1 MKITTLA
8 KGTAALAIA
17 LSSSYFKHEIAQAAS
32 DTAQALQ
39 IVQAAIQIAQV
50 SDLDFGTAVQ
60 GDAASTVAPG
70 AAENAENASFL
81 VTGEPGLAYTITLPA
96 NSTIVMTTGAG
107 LAANEQIAVNNFAS
121 NPAAGA
127 NGLIGVG
134 GTQSLFVGAT
144 RAALL
149 AGQVTGS
156 YSDTFTVDVV
166 Y

>member
-1 MKITTLA
+1 MRIKNFTKA
-8 KGTAALAIA
+8 TAVLALA
-17 LSSSYFKHEIAQAAS
+17 LSTSYFQKEIAQAAS

-39 IVQAAIQIAQV
+39 VVQAAIAIAQV

-60 GDAASTVAPG
+60 GDASKTVVPG
-70 AAENAENASFL
+70 AAENAENASFN

-96 NSTIVMTTGAG
+96 DGSVTMVTGGGAT
-107 LAANEQIAVNNFAS
+107 ANEQIAVNSFVS

-127 NGLIGVG
+127 NGLLD
-134 GTQSLFVGAT
+134 GTGAQSLFVGAT

-149 AGQVTGS
+149 ATQVTGG
-156 YSDTFTVDVV
+156 YSSNFTVDVV

>member
-1 MKITTLA
+1 MKIKNFTKA
-8 KGTAALAIA
+8 TAVLALA
-17 LSSSYFKHEIAQAAS
+17 LSTSYFQKEIAQAAS

-39 IVQAAIQIAQV
+39 VVQAAIAIAQV

-70 AAENAENASFL
+70 TAENANNASFA

-96 NSTIVMTTGAG
+96 DGAVVMQTGG
-107 LAANEQIAVNNFAS
+107 GGANETIAVNTFVS

-127 NGLIGVG
+127 NELLN
-134 GTQSLFVGAT
+134 GTGNQSLFVGAT
-144 RAALL
+144 RAALGAAQV
-149 AGQVTGS
+149 AGAYAT
-156 YSDTFTVDVV
+156 TFTVDVV

>member
-8 KGTAALAIA
+8 KSTAVLAIA
-17 LSSSYFKHEIAQAAS
+17 LSSSYFKNEIAQAAS
-32 DTAQALQ
+32 DTAQAIQ
-39 IVQAAIQIAQV
+39 VVQAAIGIAQV

-60 GDAASTVAPG
+60 GDAAKTVAPG
-70 AAENAENASFL
+70 AAENAENASFQ

-96 NSTIVMTTGAG
+96 NGSVIMITGAG
-107 LAANEQIAVNNFAS
+107 VAANEQIAVNNFVS

-127 NGLIGVG
+127 NGLLSAG

-149 AGQVTGS
+149 ATQVTGA

>member
-1 MKITTLA
+1 MKA
-8 KGTAALAIA
+8 KNFTKATAVLALA
-17 LSSSYFKHEIAQAAS
+17 LSTSYFQKEIAQAAS
-32 DTAQALQ
+32 DTAQAIQ
-39 IVQAAIQIAQV
+39 TVQAAIGINQV

-60 GDAASTVAPG
+60 GDAAKTVVPG
-70 AAENAENASFL
+70 AAENAENASFN

-96 NSTIVMTTGAG
+96 DGAVTMITAG
-107 LAANEQIAVNNFAS
+107 GATANEQIAVNSFVS

-127 NGLIGVG
+127 NGLLSGA

-149 AGQVTGS
+149 ATQVTGA
-156 YSDTFTVDVV
+156 YSSNFTVDVV

>member
-1 MKITTLA
+1 MKKSRIIVTFAVLGLFFGLTQ
-8 KGTAALAIA
+8 
-17 LSSSYFKHEIAQAAS
+17 FKTQVAQAAS
-32 DTAQALQ
+32 DTAQVLQ
-39 IVQAAIQIAQV
+39 VVQAAIGIAQV

-60 GDAASTVAPG
+60 GDAAKTVVPG
-70 AAENAENASFL
+70 AAENAENASFN

-96 NSTIVMTTGAG
+96 NGTIVMTTATG
-107 LAANEQIAVNNFAS
+107 LTANEQIAVNNFVS

-127 NGLIGVG
+127 NGLLSGA
-134 GTQSLFVGAT
+134 GTQSLFVGAS

-149 AGQVTGS
+149 ATQVTGS

>member
-1 MKITTLA
+1 MKINNFTKATAVLA
-8 KGTAALAIA
+8 LV
-17 LSSSYFKHEIAQAAS
+17 LSTSYLRTEIAQAAS

-39 IVQAAIQIAQV
+39 VVQAAIGIAQV

-60 GDAASTVAPG
+60 GDVAKTVAPG
-70 AAENAENASFL
+70 AAENAENASFA
-81 VTGEPGLAYTITLPA
+81 VTGEPGLAYTITLPS
-96 NSTIVMTTGAG
+96 NGVVVMTTGAG
-107 LAANEQIAVNNFAS
+107 IAANEQIAVDSFVS

-127 NGLIGVG
+127 NGLLDGA
-134 GTQSLFVGAT
+134 GTQSLYVGAT

-149 AGQVTGS
+149 ATQVTGS

>member
-1 MKITTLA
+1 MKVTTLA

-17 LSSSYFKHEIAQAAS
+17 LSSSYFKNEVAQAAS

-39 IVQAAIQIAQV
+39 IVQAAISIAFV
-50 SDLDFGTAVQ
+50 SDLNFGTAVQ

-70 AAENAENASFL
+70 AAENADNASFL
-81 VTGEPGLAYTITLPA
+81 VTGEPALAYTISLPA
-96 NSTIVMTTGAG
+96 NGIVVMTTGAG
-107 LAANEQIAVNNFAS
+107 VAANEQIAVNNFVS

-127 NGLIGVG
+127 NGLLGAG

-149 AGQVTGS
+149 ATQVTGS